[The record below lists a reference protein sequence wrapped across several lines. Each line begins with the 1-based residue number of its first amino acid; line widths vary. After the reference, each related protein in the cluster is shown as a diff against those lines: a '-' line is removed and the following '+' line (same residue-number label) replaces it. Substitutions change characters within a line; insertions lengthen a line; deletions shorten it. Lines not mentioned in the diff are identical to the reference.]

1 MAIPHQNSVLEYK
14 SNDQHMINTIEGF
27 HGTIVESPNNLQPK
41 GSTEQQLQQEINKV
55 LETII

>member
-1 MAIPHQNSVLEYK
+1 
-14 SNDQHMINTIEGF
+14 MINTIEGF